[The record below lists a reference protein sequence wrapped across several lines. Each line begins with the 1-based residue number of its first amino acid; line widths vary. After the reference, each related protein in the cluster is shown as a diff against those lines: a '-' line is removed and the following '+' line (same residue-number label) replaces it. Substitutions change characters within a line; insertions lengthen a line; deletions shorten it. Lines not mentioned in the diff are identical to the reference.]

1 MAQLESKSWCLSLS
15 HRVKVH
21 SLIDFY
27 GLVDLFMYISMYDFD
42 LSLLKKWSEEVIN
55 DEIYYH
61 ILKTSSQT
69 HLEA

>member
-1 MAQLESKSWCLSLS
+1 MVQLESKSWCLSLS

-42 LSLLKKWSEEVIN
+42 LSLLKSGLKRSMTKYIT
-55 DEIYYH
+55 
-61 ILKTSSQT
+61 IL
-69 HLEA
+69 

>member
-42 LSLLKKWSEEVIN
+42 LSLLKKWSEEVY

-61 ILKTSSQT
+61 FLK
-69 HLEA
+69 HLVNRT

>member
-42 LSLLKKWSEEVIN
+42 LSLLKSG
-55 DEIYYH
+55 
-61 ILKTSSQT
+61 LKRSMTKYITIS
-69 HLEA
+69 